1 MTLFSLALQNVK
13 RNFKSYFLYFAS
25 MIFSIVIYYTFTS
38 LQYNTQIQ
46 EAAEVSKKI
55 SGAFKL
61 SGVMLILFVAIFI
74 VYSNSFFT
82 RKRKK
87 EVGLYSLLGMRKK
100 QIGKMLFYE
109 NLCMGAIA
117 LGTGVLAGALL
128 SKLFLGLLIKLM
140 GLHINVAFEVSF
152 GAVMQ
157 TLIVFVTIILY
168 TSVQGYR
175 LIYRFKLIELFHA
188 ERQGEKAPKSSLFI
202 AALSLVFIGIGYVM
216 ALLFMQ
222 FAAHLDL
229 LLLAFLIL
237 FFTVTGTYILFHFFS
252 IAVLKRARNNKR
264 SFYHGMNIVS
274 TSQLFYRIKGNATT
288 LASIAVLSAV
298 TLCAVGFAA
307 TMYYDTF
314 TRSEHMRPFSYSYV
328 EHGKALNKKVQKVI
342 DSEEESHPVTKD
354 VMLKTVF
361 AKGSFEG
368 LDYVRN
374 MRYMIDEGFYLMSE
388 TNFHQYMKNIGREE
402 NVKLASNETFAV
414 DGYYEEQK
422 QYKPYENT
430 MATLTTGN
438 KKTKLM
444 VKGVGNY
451 FLSNLEELILIVP
464 DAVYKEAES
473 TSPVRI
479 VRNIDVEDERN
490 SQALSEK
497 IGKIVE
503 NTEEFNDYYRF
514 YKEMLEDSGMMIFI
528 GGFLGLV
535 FLLATGSIIYFKQLT
550 EATADRP
557 QYNILRK
564 VGVTTAEM
572 KKAIRKQMAFVF
584 SAPLIV
590 GVLHSLIALKA
601 LGNLMSIHI
610 ILPVT
615 IGMIVYVV
623 MYFGYYVLTV
633 RSYFNTVR

>member
-216 ALLFMQ
+216 ALFFMQ
-222 FAAHLDL
+222 
-229 LLLAFLIL
+229 
-237 FFTVTGTYILFHFFS
+237 
-252 IAVLKRARNNKR
+252 
-264 SFYHGMNIVS
+264 
-274 TSQLFYRIKGNATT
+274 
-288 LASIAVLSAV
+288 
-298 TLCAVGFAA
+298 FAA

-314 TRSEHMRPFSYSYV
+314 ARSEHMRPFSYSYV

-388 TNFHQYMKNIGREE
+388 TTFHQYMKNIGREE

-615 IGMIVYVV
+615 TGMIVYVV